1 MIPRLVIAGTSS
13 GVGKRLRHGDVTEEG
28 HVAGAV
34 HASYLHT
41 HWAATADVARRL
53 VAIAARAREVPA

>member
-1 MIPRLVIAGTSS
+1 MIPRYLCTSLDGHPMCDVIEA
-13 GVGKRLRHGDVTEEG
+13 
-28 HVAGAV
+28 VAGAV

-53 VAIAARAREVPA
+53 VAIAASAREVAA